1 MNQIRKATISDLPE
15 ILKIMQEAREF
26 LAEQG
31 IDQWQGEYP
40 SAENIIP
47 DLDKEM
53 AYLVI
58 TDGKISAYFAV
69 IFGDD
74 LMYHTISEG
83 AWSNESTD
91 FVTVHRLAV
100 SARFRGLGINKLIW
114 EFVFEIAENKG
125 YTDFRADTHADN
137 HIMQKALLNL
147 GFERRGIIIYKDEK
161 ILTTCIAY
169 QKEL

>member
-1 MNQIRKATISDLPE
+1 M
-15 ILKIMQEAREF
+15 
-26 LAEQG
+26 
-31 IDQWQGEYP
+31 QGEYP

-53 AYLVI
+53 GYLVI

-114 EFVFEIAENKG
+114 EFVFEIAENKAILIFVRIHML
-125 YTDFRADTHADN
+125 T
-137 HIMQKALLNL
+137 IISCK
-147 GFERRGIIIYKDEK
+147 RRFS
-161 ILTTCIAY
+161 ILVLR
-169 QKEL
+169 KEE